1 MLLLANIVAVALPP
15 IKVVSQSIQAPPST
29 PHEGAA
35 NIRVASLL
43 KLRRRILQLRLKIQ
57 HPPHAGSEAFVQ
69 MEKIVTN
76 ITSTWRR
83 LFHEDVTH
91 SIPPADQQ
99 VLPLLKHAE
108 SALTTEQEQLQH
120 QRINT
125 FKEYLTK
132 DWNDT
137 RKATYTW
144 LRNREPFVPPCFKA
158 SSNNEFV
165 TRHQQLHAMML
176 DDWRP
181 IFNRYVERNPPD
193 FQAFLATFPH
203 CLPDNFQYSDTHPL
217 HLTDIALTDVK
228 HIIKEL

>member
-1 MLLLANIVAVALPP
+1 MGDVDEAFRIWSKTAEQFCIKLALEQGHAIGRKHRGRGTTP
-15 IKVVSQSIQAPPST
+15 KVVSQSIQAPPST

-35 NIRVASLL
+35 KIRVASLL

-158 SSNNEFV
+158 SSNN
-165 TRHQQLHAMML
+165 
-176 DDWRP
+176 
-181 IFNRYVERNPPD
+181 
-193 FQAFLATFPH
+193 
-203 CLPDNFQYSDTHPL
+203 SS
-217 HLTDIALTDVK
+217 
-228 HIIKEL
+228 